1 MLDSGTTP
9 PLRVAK
15 IQVFQVGE
23 GTEDAVLNSI
33 IQVIKDKYGNI
44 VQTNHTFQFS
54 MNGALCQLGIDK
66 LEKLLVFSSTVKYDS
81 GCELRNVI
89 DNGLNLFDLSSFAS
103 SSTRPDLLSTFVTFI
118 PLTKDEGLARSL
130 VDQYSDSLSRPK
142 IGIGIVRGCLLS
154 ILESGIEE
162 EELFNR
168 YYYLSPYLL
177 PSEAAE
183 KRTEEILDD
192 IKRLA
197 VYTAQIS
204 RLYSGCKN
212 FFSLEPG
219 ETEVTEKTEE
229 FLWKLLTPSARERV
243 DLKTLESWLD
253 FIMERDSTISAMAET
268 MRVNHMEAKSI
279 INRIEDIFK
288 KLNERSFEDYPRNS
302 ELELRT
308 YHKAIE
314 PFEKTIV
321 RSEALKARLGTVMD
335 EVRTYMSLQQQK
347 ITIDEQKASKEQLV
361 RLVNLQE
368 ILHKLEIL
376 IVAFYITEMASLV
389 FEALAHEIAL
399 LLTAAFIPFA
409 LLVAVGISRLL
420 HRPQE
425 P

>member
-1 MLDSGTTP
+1 M
-9 PLRVAK
+9 RVNK
-15 IQVFQVGE
+15 IQVFQVG
-23 GTEDAVLNSI
+23 GGAEDAVLNSI
-33 IQVIKDKYGNI
+33 IQAIKGKYGNI
-44 VQTNHTFQFS
+44 VQTNHTFQLS
-54 MNGALCQLGIDK
+54 TNGALCQLGMEK

-81 GCELRNVI
+81 GYELRNVI
-89 DNGLNLFDLSSFAS
+89 DNGLNLFDFSSFVS

-130 VDQYSDSLSRPK
+130 VDQYSDCLARSK

-177 PSEAAE
+177 PSGEAE
-183 KRTEEILDD
+183 KRAEEILDD
-192 IKRLA
+192 IKHLA
-197 VYTAQIS
+197 VCTAQIS
-204 RLYSGCKN
+204 KLYSGCRN
-212 FFSLEPG
+212 FFSLESG
-219 ETEVTEKTEE
+219 ETEVAEKTEE
-229 FLWKLLTPSARERV
+229 FLWKLRPSARRPAERV

-253 FIMERDSTISAMAET
+253 FIMERDSTISAVAAT
-268 MRVNHMEAKSI
+268 MRVNRMEAKLI
-279 INRIEDIFK
+279 VDRIEDVFE
-288 KLNERSFEDYPRNS
+288 KLNERSFEDHPRNF
-302 ELELRT
+302 ELELRA
-308 YHKAIE
+308 YNKAIE

-335 EVRTYMSLQQQK
+335 EVRTYLSLQQQK
-347 ITIDEQKASKEQLV
+347 ITIDEQKASREQLV

-389 FEALAHEIAL
+389 FEALAHEIAP
-399 LLTAAFIPFA
+399 LLTAAFIPLA